1 MKCIRYIVSGRVQG
15 VFFRASAQRQ
25 AQVLGVTGWVRN
37 LADGGVEVF
46 ACVGQENSGPRSQ
59 EGTETAVEAQLEAFA
74 NWLRRGPPRAQ
85 VTGVHSS
92 VAAAQQ
98 HASFEII

>member
-1 MKCIRYIVSGRVQG
+1 MRYIVSGRVQG
-15 VFFRASAQRQ
+15 VFFRSSAQRQ
-25 AQVLGVTGWVRN
+25 AQALGLTGWARN
-37 LADGGVEVF
+37 LADGSVEVL
-46 ACVGQENSGPRSQ
+46 ACVGRINPVPRSWDDM
-59 EGTETAVEAQLEAFA
+59 ETVAAEAQLEAFA

-92 VAAAQQ
+92 VAAAEQ